1 MTAKRIKPP
10 RPPSVLAISIERE
23 LAAKPLTVI
32 DVAAMLD
39 RDQAA
44 VDSCMRSLVRNG
56 KVVRLRHAVGTWAKY
71 RLAGGSA

>member
-39 RDQAA
+39 RDQAG
-44 VDSCMRSLVRNG
+44 VDSA
-56 KVVRLRHAVGTWAKY
+56 LRGMERRGEVIRMPCLPGTWAKWAL
-71 RLAGGSA
+71 RGKA